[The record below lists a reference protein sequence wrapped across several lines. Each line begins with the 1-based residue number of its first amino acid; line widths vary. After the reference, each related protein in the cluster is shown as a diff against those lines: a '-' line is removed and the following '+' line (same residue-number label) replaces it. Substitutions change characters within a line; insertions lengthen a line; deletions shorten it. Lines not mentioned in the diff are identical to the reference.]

1 MNDWIKKHILIRN
14 DSGAKLSKNQ
24 IYNKINFQGLFV
36 SIIILLGLFGPWLVY
51 SYDSYST
58 INSET
63 KMGQLNYRSKIEL
76 NPLFGSLFT
85 DDILVER
92 IWFVSVGTNM
102 AGLLLIISVILSIFK
117 FNNNLAHFILFIIAS
132 LGIIIFFGS
141 IGSGISFGLF
151 TKVGWGLKLTGF
163 GIMLFFI
170 VSFKEMSK
178 NNISRFMD

>member
-102 AGLLLIISVILSIFK
+102 AGLLLIISVILSIF
-117 FNNNLAHFILFIIAS
+117 IIAS